1 MQEINDLQ
9 IVREALD
16 IIKPL
21 AQKLEPEKYAK
32 IESDWV
38 EKTSSTQPKIMIYGM

>member
-32 IESDWV
+32 IESDIRNTM
-38 EKTSSTQPKIMIYGM
+38 ENLLLTDSR